1 MLMGSAEEL
10 PPEPTER
17 PKFIEDMTEEEAAS
31 AVSRNMYPFV
41 YSSNGQSLQ
50 RFFVVRFT

>member
-10 PPEPTER
+10 PTEPTER

-31 AVSRNMYPFV
+31 AVSKDMYPFV
-41 YSSNGQSLQ
+41 LSFNGQSPQVNL
-50 RFFVVRFT
+50 

>member
-10 PPEPTER
+10 PTEPTER

-31 AVSRNMYPFV
+31 AVSKDMYPFV
-41 YSSNGQSLQ
+41 LSFNGQLP
-50 RFFVVRFT
+50 